1 MATGTTTVSKNEDSL
16 MINMRLMKKTGFYQL
31 LDSRSVKVFGH
42 NVFKCMS
49 VVQMSVLLS
58 VALIFVA
65 NIYYFSDDINTVMMY
80 SMFITSDVLS
90 ILKLY
95 YILRNSDTIWNC
107 IQMTSIQD
115 LSYKYHDGRILEEGR
130 SKSTSYSILIIFMW
144 LNLAVSW
151 SLGPLFVTN
160 YFLVVEQND
169 EIYRYRF
176 NIMNF
181 AFPAT
186 DRFYNDNFM
195 IYYWIEFIPLVLW
208 CQCTMNFDILLLSMN
223 ITLKYQLKTIANSY
237 SAFDFTRYND
247 FKNNRTKN
255 VKHHKESESMVDFK
269 SLIYDQ
275 QRVIENMRNIYRVFR
290 PVVLTQLALESLIIM
305 LLSCIIMLNYFNGIS
320 LLSALNLR
328 LFAAISTFLF
338 HIYVICYLFDDV
350 NEQKDSMNLAL
361 YSSDWTASNLQH
373 QILLLHAMRMN
384 NAENLRLRVTRH
396 KIVNFQM
403 FTYIMRTTYSILS
416 VLEKMCANKT

>member
-1 MATGTTTVSKNEDSL
+1 MATGIKTVSKNEDNF

-31 LDSRSVKVFGH
+31 LDSRSLKVFGH

-49 VVQMSVLLS
+49 VVQMSILSS
-58 VALIFVA
+58 VAFIFVA

-80 SMFITSDVLS
+80 SMLITSDVLS

-95 YILRNSDTIWNC
+95 YILQNSDTIWNC
-107 IQMTSIQD
+107 IQMTSIDD
-115 LSYKYHDGRILEEGR
+115 LSYKYHDRRILEEGR
-130 SKSTSYSILIIFMW
+130 SKSTSYSILIMFMW
-144 LNLAVSW
+144 LNLIVSW

-160 YFLVVEQND
+160 YFLIVEQND

-195 IYYWIEFIPLVLW
+195 IYYGIEFITLVLW
-208 CQCTMNFDILLLSMN
+208 CHCTMNFDVLLLSMN
-223 ITLKYQLKTIANSY
+223 ITFKYQLKTISNSF
-237 SAFDFTRYND
+237 SAFNFTRYND

-255 VKHHKESESMVDFK
+255 VKHHKESESMFDFK

-275 QRVIENMRNIYRVFR
+275 QRVIENMKNIYRVFR
-290 PVVLTQLALESLIIM
+290 PVVLTQLASESLIIM

-328 LFAAISTFLF
+328 IFAAISTFLF

-361 YSSDWTASNLQH
+361 YSSDWTTSDLQH
-373 QILLLHAMRMN
+373 KILLLHAMRMN
-384 NAENLRLRVTRH
+384 NAENLRLQVTRN

-403 FTYIMRTTYSILS
+403 FTYVRMIFFSFYYSGY
-416 VLEKMCANKT
+416 CGHYFY